1 MGSPV
6 RATYVDAQLYAM
18 LQAVQKRMARDPGWQ
33 VVARGRDWLCPYC
46 GEIGFSEYE
55 PQKAPRR
62 VLKHLVQECPHWG
75 EEVGTRFS
83 VRQLQA
89 KARRLEIEDLLRTSR
104 AWRLTDATGSWYC
117 PYCAEATP
125 VMWRPDA
132 GSPSPP
138 AEDVHAHLETCP
150 ANRDGHEPYPADFLS
165 AIIHDVD
172 KYRQYVV
179 AVRCRMEREPGW
191 READSHGRW
200 ICPKCH
206 QALPGVNMTEAAQ
219 PLALAPLRIARHLM
233 DGCKSGVAG
242 APAEAAAP
250 SKAAP
255 DERAPEGSRTPT
267 ETQLERARE
276 IVRKAL
282 PSQAPVV
289 EGYDIQYLYRP
300 APDVG
305 GTFYDF
311 FYLSPEHVGIVIGG
325 MPSRGIEG
333 ALIMSSVR
341 KSLKL
346 HAQHHRSPAEVLRR
360 TNKDVTGDFDTHTLV
375 TIVYA
380 LLDARG
386 ATLTYAR
393 AGHPSPLLFNPQ
405 DEPPFRQLGG
415 KGIALG
421 LQAGPTFDQAIEDLP
436 VRLRQGDTVV
446 LYTAGIA
453 EARNAADQRYGVERL
468 GAALAAAG
476 RAPAAALGQRLFD
489 DLSGFLGSAR
499 QTEDITLV
507 CVRCG

>member
-1 MGSPV
+1 MGNPA

-46 GEIGFSEYE
+46 GEIGFSEYD

-83 VRQLQA
+83 VRQLQV

-117 PYCAEATP
+117 PYCAEATS

-179 AVRCRMEREPGW
+179 AVRCRMEREPAW
-191 READSHGRW
+191 READSQGRW

-206 QALPGVNMTEAAQ
+206 QALPGVNMTETAQ

-242 APAEAAAP
+242 
-250 SKAAP
+250 
-255 DERAPEGSRTPT
+255 T
-267 ETQLERARE
+267 
-276 IVRKAL
+276 
-282 PSQAPVV
+282 
-289 EGYDIQYLYRP
+289 
-300 APDVG
+300 
-305 GTFYDF
+305 
-311 FYLSPEHVGIVIGG
+311 
-325 MPSRGIEG
+325 
-333 ALIMSSVR
+333 
-341 KSLKL
+341 
-346 HAQHHRSPAEVLRR
+346 PAEVAALLAAGEPVRAAETLRR
-360 TNKDVTGDFDTHTLV
+360 AQNTCDHDYGQWSDV
-375 TIVYA
+375 
-380 LLDARG
+380 
-386 ATLTYAR
+386 
-393 AGHPSPLLFNPQ
+393 
-405 DEPPFRQLGG
+405 
-415 KGIALG
+415 
-421 LQAGPTFDQAIEDLP
+421 
-436 VRLRQGDTVV
+436 
-446 LYTAGIA
+446 
-453 EARNAADQRYGVERL
+453 
-468 GAALAAAG
+468 GAA
-476 RAPAAALGQRLFD
+476 QRTCK
-489 DLSGFLGSAR
+489 S
-499 QTEDITLV
+499 
-507 CVRCG
+507 CGHVEKD